1 MSYYNEKIE
10 TMAPAEMKKLQGE
23 RLCALVKRAYDHV
36 PYYRA
41 KMERAGLTPADIRG
55 MDDLYKLPFTTKQDL
70 RDAYPYKGF
79 AVPMSEVKRIHA
91 SSGTTGTATVVGYT
105 AEDLDNW
112 AESVARAL
120 VSVGAS
126 KEDIVHVSY
135 GYGLFTGGL
144 GLHDGA
150 DKLGCAV
157 IPVSSGNTK
166 RQLQILRDFRSTVI
180 ACTPSYALYLGD
192 ELAEAGIDPSELSLK
207 YGIFGAEPWTDEMRD
222 EIEQRLGLRAH
233 NIYGLSEVAGP
244 GVACECAERTGMHI
258 QHDFY
263 YPEIVDPETLENLPD
278 GEYGELCFTCLN
290 KQALPLI
297 RYRTRDITK
306 LTHETCA
313 CGRTTPRM
321 ERVTG
326 RTDDM
331 LIIRGVNVFPSQ
343 IEAVLLRV
351 GGVLPHYMIYVDR
364 KGELDTIEIK
374 LEMTPELFS
383 DSVKSI
389 EALENRIKK
398 ELNSELL
405 ISCKVTLVEPKT
417 LPRSEGK
424 AVRVT
429 DLRKLK

>member
-1 MSYYNEKIE
+1 MSYYNERIE

-70 RDAYPYKGF
+70 RDAYPYGGF

-112 AESVARAL
+112 AESVARSL

-222 EIEQRLGLRAH
+222 EIERRLGLRAH

-244 GVACECAERTGMHI
+244 GVACECAERNGMHI

>member
-1 MSYYNEKIE
+1 MYYNKEIE
-10 TMAPAEMKKLQGE
+10 TMAPEQMRELQGE
-23 RLCALVKRAYDHV
+23 RLVALVRRAYDNV
-36 PYYRA
+36 PFYRA
-41 KMERAGLTPADIRG
+41 KMEKAGLTPADIRG
-55 MDDLYKLPFTTKQDL
+55 MEDLPKLPFTTKQDL
-70 RDAYPYKGF
+70 RDAYPYKAF
-79 AVPMSEVKRIHA
+79 ATPMSEVKRIHA

-126 KEDIVHVSY
+126 AEDIVHVSY

-166 RQLQILRDFRSTVI
+166 RQLQILRDFRPSVI

-192 ELAEAGIDPSELSLK
+192 ELMEAGIDPSELNLK
-207 YGIFGAEPWTDEMRD
+207 YGIFGAEPWTDEMRE
-222 EIEQRLGLRAH
+222 EIEKRLGLKAY

-244 GVACECAERTGMHI
+244 GVACECTARGGMHI

-263 YPEIVDPETLENLPD
+263 YPEIVDPETLLPLPD

-290 KQALPLI
+290 KHAVPLI
-297 RYRTRDITK
+297 RYRTRDITT
-306 LTHETCA
+306 LTHEVCA

-321 ERVTG
+321 GRVSG

-331 LIIRGVNVFPSQ
+331 LIIRGVNIFPSQ

-374 LEMTPELFS
+374 LEMTPEL
-383 DSVKSI
+383 
-389 EALENRIKK
+389 
-398 ELNSELL
+398 
-405 ISCKVTLVEPKT
+405 
-417 LPRSEGK
+417 
-424 AVRVT
+424 
-429 DLRKLK
+429 